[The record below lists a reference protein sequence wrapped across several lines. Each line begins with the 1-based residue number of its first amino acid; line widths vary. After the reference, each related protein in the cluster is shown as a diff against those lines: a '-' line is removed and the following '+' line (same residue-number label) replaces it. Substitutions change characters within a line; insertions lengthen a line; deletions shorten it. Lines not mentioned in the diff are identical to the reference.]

1 MKVQNIA
8 PLDVFQQVRHGVG
21 LNGSMGEVVDQLGL
35 VGILGIVGMGGI
47 GKTTLAKAVY
57 NEYLKGKRFDRQS
70 FLHNAR
76 TTDLLSLQ
84 KQLVHDL
91 LGEELKFTQE
101 FHNCFIRLPKD
112 RKVFVVIDDID
123 DINQFDQLIPS
134 LPKFM
139 SQGSQILVTSRDQ
152 HVLNYITFQGSIGK
166 SNLYEVQVLDVDHA
180 QQLFN
185 WHAFHDKWAI
195 DGFQD
200 LAKEVVN
207 ACNGLPLALEV
218 MGAYLFDKK
227 DPKHQIVWKEAIR
240 SLNMDPGAIDQKL
253 QNMFNISYEGLS
265 SQANKLML
273 LDIACFMIN
282 QHESMAMTFWESC
295 ILCPCPSSKSPHSSL
310 IKLIEKSLVKKDK
323 NGYLQMHDVI
333 RDMAR
338 DVVKKES
345 LQEVG
350 ERSHLWDFIETKEVL
365 HKDKGSAK
373 IRGFH
378 MSGSKLHTPLAVEK
392 FATMTRLHLLFLD
405 DCQVEGD
412 FSTLS
417 KELKWLT
424 WCNLPIVELPTNL
437 NLPNLVVLNLTEG
450 KNLKCLWEEDPH
462 TQVRNNQ
469 DVHLLNSC

>member
-1 MKVQNIA
+1 
-8 PLDVFQQVRHGVG
+8 
-21 LNGSMGEVVDQLGL
+21 
-35 VGILGIVGMGGI
+35 LGIVGMGGI

-91 LGEELKFTQE
+91 LGEELKFTHE
-101 FHNCFIRLPKD
+101 FHNCFIRRLKD

-195 DGFQD
+195 DGFRD

-373 IRGFH
+373 IRSFH

>member
-8 PLDVFQQVRHGVG
+8 PLHVFQQVQHGVG
-21 LNGSMGEVVDQLGL
+21 LNGSMVEVVNQLGL
-35 VGILGIVGMGGI
+35 VGILGIVGIVGMGGI

-57 NEYLKGKRFDRQS
+57 NEYLKGKHFERQS
-70 FLHNAR
+70 FLHNVR
-76 TTDLLSLQ
+76 TTDLPSLQ

-91 LGEELKFTQE
+91 FGEELKFPQE
-101 FHNCFIRLPKD
+101 FHDCFIRLSRD

-152 HVLNYITFQGSIGK
+152 HVLNYITIQGSIGK
-166 SNLYEVQVLDVDHA
+166 SNLYEVPMLDVDNAH
-180 QQLFN
+180 QLFN
-185 WHAFHDKWAI
+185 WHAFHDKWAS
-195 DGFQD
+195 DGFRD

-227 DPKHQIVWKEAIR
+227 DPKHKVVWKEAIR

-282 QHESMAMTFWESC
+282 RHESMAMSFWESC

-310 IKLIEKSLVKKDK
+310 MKLIEKSLVKKDE

-365 HKDKGSAK
+365 HKDKVNHSIYGYVNSLMHC
-373 IRGFH
+373 FH
-378 MSGSKLHTPLAVEK
+378 SNVSQ
-392 FATMTRLHLLFLD
+392 
-405 DCQVEGD
+405 C
-412 FSTLS
+412 
-417 KELKWLT
+417 
-424 WCNLPIVELPTNL
+424 
-437 NLPNLVVLNLTEG
+437 
-450 KNLKCLWEEDPH
+450 
-462 TQVRNNQ
+462 
-469 DVHLLNSC
+469 